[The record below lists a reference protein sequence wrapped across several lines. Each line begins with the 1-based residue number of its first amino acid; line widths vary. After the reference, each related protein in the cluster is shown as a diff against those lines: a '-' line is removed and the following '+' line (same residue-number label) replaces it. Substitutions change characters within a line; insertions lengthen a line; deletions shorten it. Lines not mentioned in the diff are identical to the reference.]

1 MALDGLENNDLK
13 LIIFGGK
20 GGVGKTSCAIATALA
35 LSENFKTLL
44 ISTDPAHSVSDCL
57 EQQIGFKVVKVD
69 GRANLSAIEVVADEA
84 LSEFKTEHQSELKK
98 LLETSTNLD
107 NEDIDEMLTLS
118 IPGIDEVMS
127 FKTIIDFIE
136 EGQYDKYVVDTAPT
150 GHALRLISS
159 PKLLDG
165 WIKVAARMRWKYR
178 YMVTSFSGSYKQDE
192 VDAFLLS
199 LKKTV
204 KRIENILRD
213 NTKCEFIPVCIP
225 EAMAIMETG
234 RLLADLGTS
243 GIIARQII
251 VNNVMVSEGCDFC
264 KRRKTGQLPYL
275 QEISETFSNLN
286 KVEVPVFAEEIKGLK
301 ALHKLKT
308 FLFEDQQ
315 FISSTFQ
322 PFNPSTLQP
331 FNTITP

>member
-1 MALDGLENNDLK
+1 MALAGLENNVLK

-57 EQQIGFKVVKVD
+57 EQQIGFKVVKVE
-69 GRANLSAIEVVADEA
+69 GTANLSAIEVVAEEA
-84 LSEFKTEHQSELKK
+84 LSGFINAHQAELKK

-107 NEDIDEMLTLS
+107 NDDIEEMLTLS

-136 EGQYDKYVVDTAPT
+136 EGAYDKYVVDTAPT

-159 PKLLDG
+159 PKLLDE

-178 YMVTSFSGSYKQDE
+178 YMITSFSGSYQQDD
-192 VDAFLLS
+192 VDTLLLS

-204 KRIENILRD
+204 KRIENMLRN

-225 EAMAIMETG
+225 EAMAIIETG

-243 GIIARQII
+243 GIIPRQII

-264 KRRKTGQLPYL
+264 KRRKFGQQPYL
-275 QEISETFSNLN
+275 KEISVTFSNLN
-286 KVEVPVFAEEIKGLK
+286 KIEVPMFAEEIKGLE
-301 ALHKLKT
+301 ALAQLRMC
-308 FLFEDQQ
+308 LFGEK
-315 FISSTFQ
+315 
-322 PFNPSTLQP
+322 
-331 FNTITP
+331 

>member
-1 MALDGLENNDLK
+1 MALAGLENNDLK

-20 GGVGKTSCAIATALA
+20 GGVGKTSCAVATALA

-57 EQQIGFKVVKVD
+57 ERQIGFNVVKVD
-69 GRANLSAIEVVADEA
+69 GAANLSAIEVVADEA
-84 LSEFKTEHQSELKK
+84 LSGFINEHQGELKK

-136 EGQYDKYVVDTAPT
+136 EGKYDKYIVDTAPT

-159 PKLLDG
+159 PKLLDE

-178 YMVTSFSGSYKQDE
+178 YMITSFSGSYQPDA
-192 VDAFLLS
+192 VDTFLLS

-204 KRIENILRD
+204 KKIENLLKD
-213 NTKCEFIPVCIP
+213 NHKCEFIPVCIP
-225 EAMAIMETG
+225 EAMAIMETN
-234 RLLADLGTS
+234 RLLADLCKS
-243 GIIARQII
+243 EIFSRQII
-251 VNNVMVSEGCDFC
+251 VNNVMVSDGCDFC
-264 KRRKTGQLPYL
+264 KRRKAGQLPYL
-275 QEISETFSNLN
+275 QKISEIFHDLN
-286 KVEVPVFAEEIKGLK
+286 MVEVPMFAEEIKGIETLN
-301 ALHKLKT
+301 KLNR
-308 FLFEDQQ
+308 FLFVK
-315 FISSTFQ
+315 
-322 PFNPSTLQP
+322 N
-331 FNTITP
+331 

>member
-1 MALDGLENNDLK
+1 MALAGLRNNELE

-35 LSENFKTLL
+35 LAEHSKTLL

-57 EQQIGFKVVKVD
+57 EQQIGFKVVSVD
-69 GRANLSAIEVVADEA
+69 GADNLSAIEVVADEA
-84 LSEFKTEHQSELKK
+84 LSGFKEEHISELKK

-107 NEDIDEMLTLS
+107 NQDIEDMLTLS

-136 EGQYDKYVVDTAPT
+136 EDKFDKYVVDTAPT

-159 PKLLDG
+159 PKLLDE

-178 YMVTSFSGSYKQDE
+178 YMVTSFSGAYQPDE
-192 VDAFLLS
+192 VDALLVS

-213 NTKCEFIPVCIP
+213 NSRCEFIPVCIP
-225 EAMAIMETG
+225 ESMAIMETG
-234 RLLADLGTS
+234 RLLSDLDKS
-243 GIIARQII
+243 GITAKQII
-251 VNNVMVSEGCDFC
+251 VNNVMMADECDFC
-264 KRRKTGQLPYL
+264 KRRKAGQLPYL
-275 QEISETFSNLN
+275 KEISETFSNLN
-286 KVEVPVFAEEIKGLK
+286 MVELPMFSEEIKGLE
-301 ALHKLKT
+301 ALDKLKS
-308 FLFEDQQ
+308 FLF
-315 FISSTFQ
+315 SGSTHQ
-322 PFNPSTLQP
+322 PINP
-331 FNTITP
+331 

>member
-69 GRANLSAIEVVADEA
+69 GTANLSAIEVVADEA
-84 LSEFKTEHQSELKK
+84 LSEFKMEHQSELKK

-136 EGQYDKYVVDTAPT
+136 EGNYDKYVVDTAPT

-178 YMVTSFSGSYKQDE
+178 YMITSFSGSYKQDE

-225 EAMAIMETG
+225 ELMAISETG
-234 RLLADLGTS
+234 RLLSDLS
-243 GIIARQII
+243 KSEIIARQII

-264 KRRKTGQLPYL
+264 KRRKAGQLPYL

-286 KVEVPVFAEEIKGLK
+286 MVEVPMFAEEIKGIEALNQLK
-301 ALHKLKT
+301 M
-308 FLFEDQQ
+308 FLFGYQP
-315 FISSTFQ
+315 INSSTHK
-322 PFNPSTLQP
+322 P
-331 FNTITP
+331 